1 MRSIERYSEYS
12 RHSQQRDV
20 LKKRANTN
28 APAISRSH
36 LHRYRQASSI

>member
-20 LKKRANTN
+20 LKKTREYERA
-28 APAISRSH
+28 RH
-36 LHRYRQASSI
+36 